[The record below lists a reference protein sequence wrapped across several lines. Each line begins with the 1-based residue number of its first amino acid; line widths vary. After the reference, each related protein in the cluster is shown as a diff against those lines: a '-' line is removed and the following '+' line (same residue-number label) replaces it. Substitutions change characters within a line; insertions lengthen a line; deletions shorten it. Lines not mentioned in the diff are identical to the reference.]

1 MLNFYSGYR
10 TGQRYVSWKASTK
23 FSMEPKM
30 RAPLANNSAE
40 TDPTGNANNVFPAR
54 RPGPIKHH
62 RLRGS
67 TQALANASDCVK
79 CKGKLSIT
87 GSISDG
93 NTNCPCANDG
103 KYGHQ
108 IKSAST
114 LLGVVIDENGQKTVQ
129 PGKYATSNREYLQ
142 RRCKTFKQREFNFV
156 GSNADASNNLY
167 QANCGCNNLPGSCTT
182 KNCRNTVYKRSN
194 PGFSTQGAVSSG
206 TRIQRLKHEAVAH
219 NHHNSSHTGF
229 CCTSDSATARYA
241 KKITNNCN
249 TRAGDCTS
257 GVTRAYF
264 RGSYRVVS
272 R

>member
-103 KYGHQ
+103 KYGYQ

-229 CCTSDSATARYA
+229 CCTSDSATARYS